1 MKDDMFSGWGIR
13 TLSETEAAYNPLGY
27 HLGTIWPHDTSLIMA
42 GFRRYGFDQ
51 EAMRLFEGLVKAAAH
66 FKAYQL
72 PELFAGF
79 SQKEYDVP
87 VPYPAAN
94 HPQAWAAGA
103 IPYMIET
110 SLGLMP
116 EAFEHRLRIIRP
128 ILPEFIDELEVHRL
142 RVRDAQVDLRFE
154 RTRDGSVKVNI
165 LKLKGQLDVVVNQ

>member
-1 MKDDMFSGWGIR
+1 
-13 TLSETEAAYNPLGY
+13 
-27 HLGTIWPHDTSLIMA
+27 
-42 GFRRYGFDQ
+42 
-51 EAMRLFEGLVKAAAH
+51 
-66 FKAYQL
+66 
-72 PELFAGF
+72 
-79 SQKEYDVP
+79 
-87 VPYPAAN
+87 
-94 HPQAWAAGA
+94 
-103 IPYMIET
+103 MIET

>member
-1 MKDDMFSGWGIR
+1 MSEQNFRIEKDSMGQVRVPSDALYSAQTQRAVENFPISGITFPRQFIR
-13 TLSETEAAYNPLGY
+13 ALA
-27 HLGTIWPHDTSLIMA
+27 LI
-42 GFRRYGFDQ
+42 
-51 EAMRLFEGLVKAAAH
+51 KAAAH

-79 SQKEYDVP
+79 SQQEYDVP

-110 SLGLMP
+110 SLGLIP
-116 EAFEHRLRIIRP
+116 QAFEHRLRIIRP
-128 ILPEFIDELEVHRL
+128 ILPEFLDELEVHRL

-154 RTRDGSVKVNI
+154 RTSEGSVRVNI
-165 LKLKGQLDVVVNQ
+165 LKLKGQLDVLVNQ